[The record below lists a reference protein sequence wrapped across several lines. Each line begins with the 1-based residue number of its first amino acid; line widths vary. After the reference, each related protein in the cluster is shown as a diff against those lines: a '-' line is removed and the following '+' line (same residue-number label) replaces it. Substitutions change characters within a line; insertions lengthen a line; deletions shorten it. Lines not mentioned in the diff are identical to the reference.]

1 MHDPNG
7 CSSIIIPSVAWCSN
21 SSNMLRYRMR
31 FPIATCFNVW
41 SPRKLLEAN
50 LCDVFLFTQQND
62 VHTSPVH
69 SRSPHLNLKTESKVA
84 QHPNADVKSW
94 SSVMSLSKSSPSHP
108 RFLNPLLTARPF
120 GPPLNI
126 STKRLLPLLKKTSI
140 GSETATEW
148 INKQDL
154 DQNVLENVWAKCKF
168 CLITGSLVLVD
179 HWQLGLLLIVVGQL
193 AGNTLPFGSAW
204 NFFVTI
210 FPVTVRPKRHYDS
223 MSAKQRGMLA
233 WEMLMNSDCVKQWL
247 TNGVKQSL
255 PTSTWCET
263 TERESGSTFQTSW
276 GAIFWFIHPSEQT
289 EFNRTKT
296 PKRPEAPNR

>member
-1 MHDPNG
+1 MQQQQQH
-7 CSSIIIPSVAWCSN
+7 VAVQNEVSDC
-21 SSNMLRYRMR
+21 
-31 FPIATCFNVW
+31 NVLQ
-41 SPRKLLEAN
+41 RLVTKKI
-50 LCDVFLFTQQND
+50 VG
-62 VHTSPVH
+62 
-69 SRSPHLNLKTESKVA
+69 
-84 QHPNADVKSW
+84 
-94 SSVMSLSKSSPSHP
+94 SKSLWRISVHPTEWCAHQPCPQQISQTQPENRKQSCTKPKCRCEVMVFSYVFVKVITFPPSFSESIAHS
-108 RFLNPLLTARPF
+108 TA
-120 GPPLNI
+120 LWA
-126 STKRLLPLLKKTSI
+126 STKHFHETVFAPAEKTSI

-168 CLITGSLVLVD
+168 CLITGSLVWVD

-289 EFNRTKT
+289 EFNRTKK